1 MTRMEVSRRAG
12 QAMQEATRPHS
23 ELDLLV
29 VSHACVVPS
38 NQEVFRCLRER
49 GTLLKLVVPDRWSD
63 AYRDERFQPSA
74 LDGMEDALLPV
85 RTVGVGRAQR
95 YASIRNPMRILRG
108 LRPKLLVIEEEPY
121 SLASLQW
128 GVAATMSRVGFGVQ
142 AAETIDRSFPS
153 LVQRGRDYVLRR
165 AAFVMARSPAAQ
177 DLAIRWGARGEVALV
192 PHAVPKWNGPAERKP
207 SGGFTVGY
215 AGRLVAE
222 KGLDDLLAAVA
233 GMETSARLLLV
244 GDGPMRDQLER
255 AAPWV
260 EVLVGR
266 RHEEM
271 DQLFAQM
278 DVLVLPSRTTA
289 TWEEQFGRVL
299 VEALW
304 CGTPVVGA
312 DSGQIPWVVA
322 TTGGGCTYPE
332 GNIGALSRILDALA
346 ADPLQRRA
354 MADRG
359 GKVVREMFSTEAV
372 ATKLSGV
379 LGRAE
384 NLRRHG

>member
-1 MTRMEVSRRAG
+1 MEVSQEPRW
-12 QAMQEATRPHS
+12 AMKEGIRVQPG
-23 ELDLLV
+23 LDLLV

-49 GTLLKLVVPDRWSD
+49 GTRLKLVVPDRWFD
-63 AYRDERFQPSA
+63 AYRDEGFGPNA
-74 LDGMEDALLPV
+74 LGGMEDAILPV
-85 RTVGVGRAQR
+85 ATVGVGRPQR
-95 YASIRNPMRILRG
+95 HAYMRNPLRILRR

-121 SLASLQW
+121 SLAALQW

-142 AAETIDRSFPS
+142 AAETIDRPFPFPI
-153 LVQRGRDYVLRR
+153 QKGRAYVLRK

-177 DLAIRWGARGEVALV
+177 ELAVRWGAGGEVALV
-192 PHAVPKWNGPAERKP
+192 PHAVPKWNRPTQRKP
-207 SGGFTVGY
+207 PGRFTVGY
-215 AGRLVAE
+215 AGRLVVE
-222 KGLDDLLAAVA
+222 KGLDDLVAAVA
-233 GMETSARLLLV
+233 GMETSARLLVV
-244 GDGPMRDQLER
+244 GDGPLREQLRR

-271 DQLFAQM
+271 DQLFAEM
-278 DVLVLPSRTTA
+278 DVLVLPSRATA

-312 DSGQIPWVVA
+312 ESGQIPWVVT
-322 TTGGGCTYPE
+322 TTGGGRTYPE
-332 GNIGALSRILDALA
+332 GDTGALSRILDALA

-359 GKVVREMFSTEAV
+359 RKVVREVFSAEAV
-372 ATKLSGV
+372 ATTLSGV

-384 NLRRHG
+384 HLQRHG